1 MQYVQ
6 EADDARDTLFM
17 MAGVALMV
25 FGAGLVLSNPIV
37 RRYLSQAGINSLSLL
52 GAAVPDV
59 KKYLRLRNM

>member
-59 KKYLRLRNM
+59 EKYLRLRNM